1 MFEDRLL
8 IWKVKRGDSDA
19 LRAIYE
25 KYEDDLLTLAINLL
39 NDRGAAEDVVH
50 DVFAKFVRSVKDF
63 RLTGSL
69 RGYLATCVANIARD
83 RWRKNQHHRTV
94 ELKEAEQ
101 VAAGENGPVEAV
113 IRNEQMQELAR
124 ALVQLPYEQRE
135 AISLHLLS
143 GLTLRRIAAGQEIS
157 VNTVKSRYRYGLKK
171 LRLLLNGEVDK

>member
-8 IWKVKRGDSDA
+8 IWKVKHGDSDA

-39 NDRGAAEDVVH
+39 NDGGAAEDVVH
-50 DVFAKFVRSVKDF
+50 DVFAKFVRSVRDF

-69 RGYLATCVANIARD
+69 RGYLATCVANSCRD
-83 RWRKNQHHRTV
+83 RWRKKQRRRTV

-113 IRNEQMQELAR
+113 IWNEQMRELAQ

-143 GLTLRRIAAGQEIS
+143 GLSLGRIAAGQEIS

-171 LRLLLNGEVDK
+171 LRSILNGEA